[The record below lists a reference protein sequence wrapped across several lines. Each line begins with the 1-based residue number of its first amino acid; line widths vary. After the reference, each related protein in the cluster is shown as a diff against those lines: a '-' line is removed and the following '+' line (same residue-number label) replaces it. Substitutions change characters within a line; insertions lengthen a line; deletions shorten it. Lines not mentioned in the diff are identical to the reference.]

1 MLFANAYTVIL
12 EVNYGWLVTNLPVHL
27 TNTTELKQRI
37 NCQWQPLQRYMLLSQ
52 ITLWSKLMESDFRT
66 KAMTEQCY
74 AATAIEVLYVLL

>member
-1 MLFANAYTVIL
+1 
-12 EVNYGWLVTNLPVHL
+12 VTNLPVHL